1 MSRGVTDGIRE
12 RDVLGEI
19 VWWKMLP
26 GVDSIDVFEKLSSAK
41 KNEIHATGVGWK
53 IFWQNIIRPIRERR
67 GFRSMENV
75 VSDRRKRVRHCR
87 RNQPIKSSYY
97 VISWIIT
104 FAARNTIVS
113 ILIT

>member
-1 MSRGVTDGIRE
+1 MSREVTDGIRE

-26 GVDSIDVFEKLSSAK
+26 GADSIDVFEKLSSAK

-53 IFWQNIIRPIRERR
+53 IFWQNITRPIREHR

-75 VSDRRKRVRHCR
+75 VSGRRKRVRLR
-87 RNQPIKSSYY
+87 SP
-97 VISWIIT
+97 
-104 FAARNTIVS
+104 
-113 ILIT
+113 